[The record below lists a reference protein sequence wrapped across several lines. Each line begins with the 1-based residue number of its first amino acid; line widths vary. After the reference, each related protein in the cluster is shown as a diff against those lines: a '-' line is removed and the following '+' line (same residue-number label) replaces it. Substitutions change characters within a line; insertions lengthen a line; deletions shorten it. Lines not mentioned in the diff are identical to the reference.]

1 MSRLVLVA
9 GAGSDSGRAVCAR
22 LMDDGAR
29 VLAVGSR
36 LWQLADTPATA
47 RYEADLSSASAVETL
62 AGRIRDEHGTID
74 GLVHLVGGWRA
85 GRADD
90 DWAWLESRVIETFR
104 LVSRE
109 FQPDLAAAPAG
120 RLVMVSSSTVE
131 KPTWAN
137 ANYAA
142 AKAAAETW
150 ARAAASSF
158 AKGGSAASVILVVRS
173 LGEGDGA
180 TGVDALADRISTL
193 WDDPAPA
200 INGTRIPLTAERLTT

>member
-62 AGRIRDEHGTID
+62 AARVRAEHGTID

-109 FQPDLAAAPAG
+109 FHPDLAAAPAG

-131 KPTWAN
+131 KPTWSN

-142 AKAAAETW
+142 AKAAAEAW
-150 ARAAASSF
+150 ARAAASGF
-158 AKGGSAASVILVVRS
+158 AKGGTAASVILVVRS

-193 WDDPAPA
+193 WDDPAA
-200 INGTRIPLTAERLTT
+200 VLNGTRIPLAPERLTT